1 MVKHTK
7 TVRQQQ
13 RLKCYNSMG
22 IPMRNISNFMMY
34 FMHLL
39 VSKPEFLRTINYK
52 RF

>member
-7 TVRQQQ
+7 TIRQQQ
-13 RLKCYNSMG
+13 RLKCYGMG
-22 IPMRNISNFMMY
+22 IPMCNISNFMMY

-39 VSKPEFLRTINYK
+39 VSKPEFLQTINYK